1 MRILGIDPGLGTTGY
16 GIIEK
21 NGDKLQ
27 VVTYGGIQKKSATDF
42 TSNLLAIYQRI
53 HEIINEFHPLECAV
67 ENIFY
72 HQNKKTA
79 IIMGH
84 VRGVAMLAAAQNQLP
99 VFEYTP
105 KEVKLSIVGSGAASK
120 PQVQAMVKNILAM
133 ATAPYPE
140 DAADALAVAIC
151 HHHRTTLF
159 GLSRGNSK
167 KRKTIHNTLLEKL
180 IKINKMIKFRD
191 IVQVWSYIG
200 EFKEGIII
208 YDRFSEGIVI

>member
-1 MRILGIDPGLGTTGY
+1 MRILGIDPGLSTTGY

-21 NGDKLQ
+21 KGNELQ
-27 VVTYGGIQKKSATDF
+27 VIAYGGIQKKSNTDF

-53 HEIINEFHPLECAV
+53 HHIINEFHPQECAV

-84 VRGVAMLAAAQNQLP
+84 VRGVAMLAAAQNQLR

-105 KEVKLSIVGSGAASK
+105 KEVKLSIMGSGAASK
-120 PQVQAMVKNILAM
+120 PQVQAMVKNILGM
-133 ATAPYPE
+133 AVAPHPE

-151 HHHRTTLF
+151 HHHRANLA
-159 GLSRGNSK
+159 GLTGGKHSSRKGLNK
-167 KRKTIHNTLLEKL
+167 TLLKKF
-180 IKINKMIKFRD
+180 IKNK
-191 IVQVWSYIG
+191 
-200 EFKEGIII
+200 
-208 YDRFSEGIVI
+208 